1 VADVPLH
8 LASASPRRREIL
20 ASLGVPHTWG
30 GVDLDETPLPD
41 EQADQLALRLALA
54 KARACR
60 AARADEAVILGADT
74 VVTLDGRLF
83 GKAGSEDEALSMLS
97 QLSGREHQVFTAVA
111 LNTTQGEFSALS
123 QSSVRLRAIE
133 VAEAI
138 AYWRSG
144 EPAGKAGAYAI
155 QGVGGIFVAGL
166 SGSYSGVVGL
176 PVYETAEL
184 LRRAGIDLLRRCSAT
199 GGRG

>member
-30 GVDLDETPLPD
+30 GVDLDETPLAD
-41 EQADQLALRLALA
+41 EPADRLALRLALA

-60 AARADEAVILGADT
+60 AARAGEAVILGADT

-83 GKAGSEDEALSMLS
+83 GKAGSEAEALSMLS

-111 LNTTQGEFSALS
+111 LNTTEGEFSVLS
-123 QSSVRLRAIE
+123 QSSVRLRTIE
-133 VAEAI
+133 AAEAI

-155 QGVGGIFVAGL
+155 QGIGGIFVAGL

-199 GGRG
+199 GGAG